1 MDKTTTPMEL
11 KETNDEMAAFLGE
24 DTKNLPAEVEL
35 VDVEVLESNK
45 MDAVRPDGLSDEENE
60 IILKFKNDFVKQI
73 TDDPTDMTLSSKV
86 YKIGQTSAALSIP
99 NVKLYDTLISDIMK
113 DNQDGINTEGS
124 KEQNMLMLKKE
135 LDLINPAVLAKTPI
149 KQKFLLFLNKTSL
162 PGAEKVMEMIYERQ
176 ETVKSTIDGIKVALL
191 QNADD
196 LDNQLADLMIVYKGL
211 LKSHLSLKGEI
222 YTGQL
227 IYNDVVDIA
236 DLIVDPIAKQNIEA
250 VLADLTTQINSLIVE
265 ENMNAQFFAGSQM
278 TAKLVREQQNQ
289 IRILVRQMEKAVLA
303 NLGLRVVAKGLEN
316 SVNQSKALGS
326 AIANTIADTAA
337 ANEKTSIKLQK
348 ARTEGYID
356 IAKLQ
361 EGVDSLTRT
370 FEREAQANKLIIK
383 QGLSVAKTI
392 KTATNSLEAR
402 IDQSAEIAKETVP
415 EITENKEA

>member
-1 MDKTTTPMEL
+1 
-11 KETNDEMAAFLGE
+11 
-24 DTKNLPAEVEL
+24 
-35 VDVEVLESNK
+35 
-45 MDAVRPDGLSDEENE
+45 
-60 IILKFKNDFVKQI
+60 
-73 TDDPTDMTLSSKV
+73 
-86 YKIGQTSAALSIP
+86 
-99 NVKLYDTLISDIMK
+99 
-113 DNQDGINTEGS
+113 
-124 KEQNMLMLKKE
+124 
-135 LDLINPAVLAKTPI
+135 
-149 KQKFLLFLNKTSL
+149 
-162 PGAEKVMEMIYERQ
+162 
-176 ETVKSTIDGIKVALL
+176 
-191 QNADD
+191 
-196 LDNQLADLMIVYKGL
+196 
-211 LKSHLSLKGEI
+211 
-222 YTGQL
+222 
-227 IYNDVVDIA
+227 
-236 DLIVDPIAKQNIEA
+236 
-250 VLADLTTQINSLIVE
+250 
-265 ENMNAQFFAGSQM
+265 
-278 TAKLVREQQNQ
+278 
-289 IRILVRQMEKAVLA
+289 MEKAVLA